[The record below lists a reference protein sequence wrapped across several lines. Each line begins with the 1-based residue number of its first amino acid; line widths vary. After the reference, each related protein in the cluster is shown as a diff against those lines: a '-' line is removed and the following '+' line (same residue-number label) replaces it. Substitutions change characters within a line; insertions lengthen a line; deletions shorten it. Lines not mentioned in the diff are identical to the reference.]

1 MKNSQYLSSVVPG
14 FVFFGSCLAPAIA
27 SAETPANSDF
37 KDAYYH
43 LAQERHLSL
52 PYFTNSGLRYHLA
65 VGCEEKF
72 EKLNVDQS
80 LVLIDGKLRDVVNI
94 AVVMSGLS
102 NQEGWGADCGV
113 EILDIFLDEV
123 SDFPGDPHLRSPV
136 INFIEGK
143 QFVFERKINNPC
155 QVIPKN
161 HAGVLIGDGA
171 FGWQTG
177 SCARDVDLNGHN
189 FSIDSGWGNPL
200 RYSGSISGEGNV
212 TYLGAG
218 ERSACCRNNLIFVE
232 GSDPNT
238 YRGTTTVARGMI
250 ALAKPSGTNAVSNH
264 LVIEG
269 SGSNIG
275 VAWEASDQISDYGTI
290 EVRSSDGKLKT
301 NGHFE
306 KVDKIVLAAGATID
320 TGSVEYAVTIVTGSL
335 IYDGNPIAPGR
346 HYSRYDYPAFITGEG
361 YILVEE

>member
-1 MKNSQYLSSVVPG
+1 MKNSQYLSRVVPG

-123 SDFPGDPHLRSPV
+123 R
-136 INFIEGK
+136 
-143 QFVFERKINNPC
+143 RKINNPC

-218 ERSACCRNNLIFVE
+218 ERSACCRNNLLFVE

-250 ALAKPSGTNAVSNH
+250 AL
-264 LVIEG
+264 
-269 SGSNIG
+269 
-275 VAWEASDQISDYGTI
+275 ISVLRGKRLIKFPTMA
-290 EVRSSDGKLKT
+290 RSK
-301 NGHFE
+301 
-306 KVDKIVLAAGATID
+306 
-320 TGSVEYAVTIVTGSL
+320 YALPTA
-335 IYDGNPIAPGR
+335 N
-346 HYSRYDYPAFITGEG
+346 
-361 YILVEE
+361 